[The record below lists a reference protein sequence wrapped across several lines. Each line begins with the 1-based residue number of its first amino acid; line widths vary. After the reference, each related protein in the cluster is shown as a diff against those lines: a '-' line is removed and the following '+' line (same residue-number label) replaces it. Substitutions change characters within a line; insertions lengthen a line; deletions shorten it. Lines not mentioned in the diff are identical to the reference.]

1 MKILIPILHF
11 SKSGGMRVLTE
22 IANYLIK
29 RNYQVYFVTHVSS
42 DKPYFPTNAKVIY
55 VNSKGINNKDEKT
68 NLRLGLLRTVS
79 LYNFLKKYGETF
91 DFVIANSWKTAYA
104 VAFAGGKN
112 KKIYY
117 IQAYEV
123 EFSKNIQKKFL
134 SKLTYALPLKQIVN
148 SHIYVNYKNIKG
160 KDIVYPGL
168 DLKKYYRKKY
178 IPFTNEI
185 VIGAI
190 NRTEIWKG
198 TNDVIE
204 AYNILKKVSRK
215 YNFKLKLA
223 YSNELNEKIDGLE
236 YIIPKNDSELA
247 DYYRSVDIMVAP
259 GHIQLGAVH
268 YPVIESMACGTPI
281 ITTGYYPADDKRNA
295 WIVSVKSPEKI
306 AECIMYMIE
315 NQELVHQKVEQAI
328 QDVQQFDWNTIV
340 EKFIKIIEE
349 S

>member
-1 MKILIPILHF
+1 M
-11 SKSGGMRVLTE
+11 
-22 IANYLIK
+22 
-29 RNYQVYFVTHVSS
+29 
-42 DKPYFPTNAKVIY
+42 
-55 VNSKGINNKDEKT
+55 
-68 NLRLGLLRTVS
+68 
-79 LYNFLKKYGETF
+79 
-91 DFVIANSWKTAYA
+91 
-104 VAFAGGKN
+104 
-112 KKIYY
+112 
-117 IQAYEV
+117 
-123 EFSKNIQKKFL
+123 
-134 SKLTYALPLKQIVN
+134 PLKQIVN

>member
-1 MKILIPILHF
+1 MKILIPVLGF
-11 SKSGGMRVLTE
+11 AKSGGMRVLSE
-22 IANYLIK
+22 LGNYFFEK
-29 RNYQVYFVTHVSS
+29 GNDVYYVTHYYSS
-42 DKPYFPTNAKVIY
+42 NPYFPVKGKLIF
-55 VNSKGINNKDEKT
+55 VNSDGIESSIEKKKHKKGLLNILSILNYLKKT
-68 NLRLGLLRTVS
+68 NE
-79 LYNFLKKYGETF
+79 KF
-91 DFVIANSWKTAYA
+91 DVIIANHWATAYS
-104 VAFAGGKN
+104 VAFSGYMA

-117 IQAYEV
+117 IQAYEP
-123 EFSKNIQKKFL
+123 EFNQIIFKKLLARL
-134 SKLTYALPLKQIVN
+134 SYILPLKQIVN
-148 SHIYVNYKNIKG
+148 SHIYVGYKNIKG

-198 TNDVIE
+198 TNDVIK
-204 AYNILKKVSRK
+204 AYNILKKISSR
-215 YNFKLKLA
+215 YSFKLKLA

-236 YIIPKNDSELA
+236 YIIPQNDSELA

-281 ITTGYYPADDKRNA
+281 ITTGYYPANDKRNA
-295 WIVSVKSPEKI
+295 WIVPVKSPEKI

-315 NQELVHQKVEQAI
+315 NQELVCQKVEQAI
-328 QDVQQFDWNTIV
+328 QDVQQFDWNIIA
-340 EKFIKIIEE
+340 EKFIEIIEE